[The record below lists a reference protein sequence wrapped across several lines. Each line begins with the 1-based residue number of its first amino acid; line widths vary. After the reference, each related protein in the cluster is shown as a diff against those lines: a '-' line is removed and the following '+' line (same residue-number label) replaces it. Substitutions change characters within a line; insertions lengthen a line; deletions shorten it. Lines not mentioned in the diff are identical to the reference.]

1 MSETTPLWT
10 ADEAAQAT
18 GGDAQGDWSVT
29 GMCIDTREI
38 QPGDMF
44 VALKAARD
52 GHEFVEAAFEGGAS
66 AALVSQDIGE
76 KPRLV
81 VHDTQKGLEALGLAA
96 RARSSAVHAA
106 ITGSVGK
113 TSVKEMIAQIFR
125 SSGPAHW
132 SVKSF
137 NNHWGVPLTLARM
150 PRKTRRAIFE
160 IGMNTPG
167 EIAPRSR
174 MVRPQIAMIT
184 RIAGAHLEGMGSID
198 AVADEKA
205 DIFAGLEE
213 GGVAILP
220 RDDAF
225 FDYLKARAFDQQPTA
240 QLLSF
245 GGTDSGADARL
256 LSFSASGDHSVG
268 EADILGETVS
278 FSVNAI
284 GDHWGLNAI
293 LALLVGKLSG
303 MSAQEAADA
312 LAGFTPP
319 PGRGVAEQLVLPDGK
334 TFTLL
339 DDAYNA
345 NPESMR
351 AGLAAL
357 GQRDGRKIAIL
368 GEMRELGPEADRF
381 HAELATPIHD
391 AGVKITVPTGS
402 GMQPLVDELQSS
414 GNEAGVLAASTAED
428 AIKIVKEVLM
438 PGDVVL
444 IKGSNA
450 SGIARVGK
458 ALRQWSDEV
467 EGQMMGTQSQSG
479 EA

>member
-1 MSETTPLWT
+1 MSKTTPLWT
-10 ADEAAQAT
+10 AEEAAQAT
-18 GGDAQGDWSVT
+18 GGDAQGAWAVT

-44 VALKAARD
+44 IALKAARD

-81 VHDTQKGLEALGLAA
+81 VPDTLKGLEALGLAA
-96 RARSSAVHAA
+96 RARSSPF
-106 ITGSVGK
+106 TPRSPGRVGK

-150 PRKTRRAIFE
+150 PRETKRAIFE

-225 FDYLKARAFDQQPTA
+225 FDYLK
-240 QLLSF
+240 
-245 GGTDSGADARL
+245 GARL
-256 LSFSASGDHSVG
+256 
-268 EADILGETVS
+268 
-278 FSVNAI
+278 
-284 GDHWGLNAI
+284 
-293 LALLVGKLSG
+293 
-303 MSAQEAADA
+303 
-312 LAGFTPP
+312 
-319 PGRGVAEQLVLPDGK
+319 
-334 TFTLL
+334 
-339 DDAYNA
+339 
-345 NPESMR
+345 
-351 AGLAAL
+351 
-357 GQRDGRKIAIL
+357 
-368 GEMRELGPEADRF
+368 
-381 HAELATPIHD
+381 
-391 AGVKITVPTGS
+391 
-402 GMQPLVDELQSS
+402 
-414 GNEAGVLAASTAED
+414 
-428 AIKIVKEVLM
+428 
-438 PGDVVL
+438 
-444 IKGSNA
+444 
-450 SGIARVGK
+450 
-458 ALRQWSDEV
+458 
-467 EGQMMGTQSQSG
+467 
-479 EA
+479 